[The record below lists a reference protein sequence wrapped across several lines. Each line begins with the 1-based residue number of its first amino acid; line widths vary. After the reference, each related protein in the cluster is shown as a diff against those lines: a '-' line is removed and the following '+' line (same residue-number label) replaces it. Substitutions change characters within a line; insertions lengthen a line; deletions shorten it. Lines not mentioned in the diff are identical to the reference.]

1 MSNPAEPG
9 KQPPQ
14 EGGPGQTFTQ
24 ELQFS
29 NVAARVPEKVARG
42 VFATGAFVIQGP
54 TEFAIDFVLRM
65 NKPHQIA
72 ARVFL
77 PFHLVPQVIGTM
89 RASLDKHRQ
98 AHGSAPMPSHPA
110 PSASAPVPANPTP
123 ATQLATPPPGHP
135 VQPAAPAA
143 PGGAAGSGAPSV
155 PPAHGVPMVNVDEVY
170 HDLKQ
175 SEEVMCGVYANAL
188 LIVFNASDFCLD
200 FIVNLYPRAVVTAR
214 VFMSAAQVSILLSSL
229 SQAWQNLQAKQQQ
242 HQPPRPP
249 A

>member
-77 PFHLVPQVIGTM
+77 PFHLVPQVIGTL

-98 AHGSAPMPSHPA
+98 AHGSAAVPHPPA
-110 PSASAPVPANPTP
+110 PPAAPAATPANPASAAP
-123 ATQLATPPPGHP
+123 VATAAPG
-135 VQPAAPAA
+135 QPAAPAA
-143 PGGAAGSGAPSV
+143 PAAAAGAAS
-155 PPAHGVPMVNVDEVY
+155 PAHGAPVVNVDEVY

-175 SEEVMCGVYANAL
+175 SEDVMCGVYANAL

-214 VFMSAAQVSILLSSL
+214 VFMGAAQVSILLGSL
-229 SQAWQNLQAKQQQ
+229 GQAWQNLQAKQQQ